1 MRPEWDCN
9 TTEGKESLPVY
20 RQALLA
26 GLKATSRK
34 PTIMAKMYDVRQK
47 KKKNGSPT
55 AYLDRLMIAFKQ
67 FSPYDPESEKV

>member
-26 GLKATSRK
+26 GLKATSGK
-34 PTIMAKMYDVRQK
+34 PTIMAKMYDVRQEE
-47 KKKNGSPT
+47 NGSST

-67 FSPYDPESEKV
+67 FSPYDPESEEV

>member
-20 RQALLA
+20 HQALLA
-26 GLKATSRK
+26 GLKATSGK
-34 PTIMAKMYDVRQK
+34 PTIMAKMYDVRQEE
-47 KKKNGSPT
+47 NESST

-67 FSPYDPESEKV
+67 FSPYDPESEEV